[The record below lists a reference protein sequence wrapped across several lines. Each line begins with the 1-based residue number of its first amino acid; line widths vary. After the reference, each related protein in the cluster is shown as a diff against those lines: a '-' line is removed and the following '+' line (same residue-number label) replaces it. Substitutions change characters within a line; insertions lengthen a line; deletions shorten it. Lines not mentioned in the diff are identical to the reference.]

1 MLVMMLVFAPIL
13 LVGFVF
19 ARRQDRVNRAMAEM
33 QDSGA
38 DTQAGY
44 VGPHLPGPF

>member
-1 MLVMMLVFAPIL
+1 MLLVFAPIL
-13 LVGFVF
+13 LVGFFF

-33 QDSGA
+33 QDPGA
-38 DTQAGY
+38 EPRTGY

>member
-1 MLVMMLVFAPIL
+1 MLVLLVFAPIL

-19 ARRQDRVNRAMAEM
+19 ACRQDRVNRAMAEM